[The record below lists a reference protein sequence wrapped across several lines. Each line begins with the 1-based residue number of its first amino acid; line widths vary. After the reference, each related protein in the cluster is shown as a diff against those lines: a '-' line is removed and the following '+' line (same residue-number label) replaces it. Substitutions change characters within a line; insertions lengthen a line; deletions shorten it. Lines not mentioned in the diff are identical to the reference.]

1 MPTVYKKL
9 EQDDEI
15 KILRNLNILT
25 WTGYSTERKIIVSIK
40 NNEDNRRHQLIEYK
54 FTNRYQYKQFRDK
67 LKKIVN

>member
-1 MPTVYKKL
+1 MYKKL

-54 FTNRYQYKQFRDK
+54 FTNKYQYKQFRDK

>member
-1 MPTVYKKL
+1 LPTVYKKL

>member
-54 FTNRYQYKQFRDK
+54 FTNRYQYKQFMDK

>member
-1 MPTVYKKL
+1 MPSVYKKL

-54 FTNRYQYKQFRDK
+54 FTNKYQYKQFRDK